1 MTSKKHNDLL
11 FVPLGGTGEIGM
23 NLNLYAIG
31 DSWIMVDCGISFA
44 DSYLPGVEI
53 IMPDP
58 AFIEERRDKLLGIV
72 LTHAHEDH
80 LGAVAHLWPLLRCP
94 IYATPFTAAI
104 VGSKLSEAGLTHEAT
119 VIEVPMS
126 GNIKLGPFDLT
137 YVPITHSI
145 AEANALVIR
154 TPHGTVFHTGDWK
167 LDPDPVICPPTD
179 ENLLAQIGDD
189 GVLAMVCDSTNVFSP
204 TESGSE
210 GAVADSLIEVMKDHP
225 GRILVTTFASNIARL
240 ASLGRAAVALDR
252 HLCMVGRSLVRNLEV
267 ARALGYM
274 KDFPELISEDD
285 VGFLPREK
293 VMVVST
299 GCQGEARAALSRIAQ
314 EQHRNISL
322 AEGDMVVFSSKNIPG
337 NDLPIGRLINSLVAK
352 GIKVVTEK
360 DAFVHVS
367 GHPTEP
373 DLKRMYDLIRPEIA
387 VPTHGE
393 IRHLTAHVALARDKG
408 VGQALVGRNGAVIRL
423 APGPAEIIDDVPTG
437 RLAIDG
443 AYIVP
448 VDGPSIVDRRRIMY
462 NGYISVAV
470 AVDRAGH
477 LVGEPSLDLQGV
489 PGGEPGGDVEDAI
502 LRAIDKATG
511 GFSAKVRDDDRQL
524 AEGIRIVV
532 RRAAKAETGKEAGPI
547 TKVHVIRV

>member
-1 MTSKKHNDLL
+1 MNSRKHNDLL

-23 NLNLYAIG
+23 NLNLYAVG

-53 IMPDP
+53 IMADP

-80 LGAVAHLWPLLRCP
+80 LGAVAHLWPVLRCP

-104 VGSKLSEAGLTHEAT
+104 VGSKLSEAGLAHEAT
-119 VIEVPMS
+119 VHEVPKS
-126 GNIKLGPFDLT
+126 GTIKLGPFDLT

-167 LDPDPVICPPTD
+167 LDPAPVICAPTD
-179 ENLLAQIGDD
+179 ESLLGRIGDD
-189 GVLAMVCDSTNVFSP
+189 GVLAMVCDSTNVLSP

-240 ASLGRAAVALDR
+240 ASIGRAAVALNR
-252 HLCMVGRSLVRNLEV
+252 HLCVVGRSLVRNLEV
-267 ARALGYM
+267 ARALGYLN
-274 KDFPELISEDD
+274 DFPNLVSEDD
-285 VGFLPREK
+285 VGYLPREK

-314 EQHRNISL
+314 GQHRNISL
-322 AEGDMVVFSSKNIPG
+322 SAGDMVVFSSKNIPG
-337 NDLPIGRLINSLVAK
+337 NELSIGRLVNSLVGL

-373 DLKRMYDLIRPEIA
+373 ELKRMYDLIRPEIA

-393 IRHLTAHVALARDKG
+393 TRHLTAHAALARGKG
-408 VGQALVGRNGAVIRL
+408 VKQTLVGHNGAMIRL
-423 APGPAEIIDDVPTG
+423 APGPAEVIDEVHAG
-437 RLAIDG
+437 RLAVDG
-443 AYIVP
+443 AYIVA
-448 VDGPSIVDRRRIMY
+448 VDDAPIVDRRRIMY
-462 NGYISVAV
+462 NGYIGVAV
-470 AVDRAGH
+470 AVDREGH
-477 LVGEPSLDLQGV
+477 LVAEPSLDLQGI

-511 GFSAKVRDDDRQL
+511 GFSTKVRGDDRQL

-532 RRAAKAETGKEAGPI
+532 RRAAKTATGKEAGPI